1 MLIPKQKIVTIEKI
15 DPVGLREEINKI
27 FNNKNN
33 IVNGIFSSNSEEL
46 NILFFEIK

>member
-1 MLIPKQKIVTIEKI
+1 MIVSLAYVTIEKI